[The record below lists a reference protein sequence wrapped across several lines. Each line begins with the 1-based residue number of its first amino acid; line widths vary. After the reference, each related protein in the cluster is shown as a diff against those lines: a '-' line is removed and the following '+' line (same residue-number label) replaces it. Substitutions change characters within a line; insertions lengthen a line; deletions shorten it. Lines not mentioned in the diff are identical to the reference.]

1 LLGLLIHSTLH
12 HQRQTVLLAPM
23 QTEPRIGQAV
33 SEAFAWHGVTTVI
46 GMHNQNALLLVTAD
60 WQVKMTDYTG
70 KHYFLTENKL
80 FACMQYVSKLE
91 KINKLMINVVI
102 IETCIILTSL
112 VYVVWSVL

>member
-1 LLGLLIHSTLH
+1 M
-12 HQRQTVLLAPM
+12 A
-23 QTEPRIGQAV
+23 
-33 SEAFAWHGVTTVI
+33 
-46 GMHNQNALLLVTAD
+46 
-60 WQVKMTDYTG
+60 DYTG

>member
-1 LLGLLIHSTLH
+1 MADYTTLKK
-12 HQRQTVLLAPM
+12 
-23 QTEPRIGQAV
+23 E
-33 SEAFAWHGVTTVI
+33 
-46 GMHNQNALLLVTAD
+46 
-60 WQVKMTDYTG
+60 MTDY
-70 KHYFLTENKL
+70 TENKL